1 MKSEQSRSDSNRIK
15 QLVSKYWIIL
25 IAIVFVLGFVI
36 GNSGNSGEGQAE
48 GEHQHTEEI
57 DEAGN
62 TIWTCSMHPQIR
74 DDGPGACPICG
85 MDLIPLEEEGGGD
98 EEEYDPNALQMSASA
113 AAMANVQTSVVK
125 TEMPEKKVYLLG
137 KVKPNEENIY
147 TQVAHIPGRIEKLYV
162 NFTGEKVK
170 KGQKIA
176 SIYSPELVRAQKELF
191 EALKDSARN
200 PALLR
205 AARYKLKQ
213 WKITDSQIK
222 RLEKEGEVQ
231 TELDIYSDY
240 NGYVFK
246 RFVSLGDHLMQGMPM
261 FQIIDLNKVWVM
273 FEAYETDLPWLKN
286 GDKVSITFQSIPGE
300 TFKGKISYIDPFINP
315 STRVTQVR
323 VELKNPGTK
332 LKPEMFANGVV
343 EAKLKTDGPVMIVPR
358 SSVLW
363 TGKRAVVYIKIPN
376 AKNPTFLYR
385 EITLG
390 ERLGDFYLVK
400 DRLKEG
406 EEIATNGVFRIDAA
420 AQLAGKPSMM
430 NPDGGKGSTGHNMA
444 DMKPG
449 DAMGDD
455 EEMDS
460 GDEHS
465 GMDMPAEKAD
475 VKYKAPDKFKEQLS
489 EVLSSYLA
497 LKNALVSD
505 DESSAK
511 KEAKNMKTSI
521 KNTNMALLKGDAHM
535 TWMGDMN
542 ALNGDLDVLIAG
554 KNLENTRMAFS
565 EVSNQMAQVI
575 DKFSLSNPD
584 GLYLQYCPMADAY
597 WISGED
603 AIRNPY
609 YGSGMLK
616 CGRVV
621 KEF

>member
-1 MKSEQSRSDSNRIK
+1 MKSEQSKIK
-15 QLVSKYWIIL
+15 QLISKYWIVL
-25 IAIVFVLGFVI
+25 VALVFVLGFVV

-48 GEHQHTEEI
+48 GEHQHTEEV

-74 DDGPGACPICG
+74 EDGPGACPICG
-85 MDLIPLEEEGGGD
+85 MDLIPLED
-98 EEEYDPNALQMSASA
+98 ESGNDDEVYDPNALQMSASA

-137 KVKPNEENIY
+137 KVKPNEEMIY
-147 TQVAHIPGRIEKLYV
+147 AQVAHIPGRIEKLYV

-213 WKITDSQIK
+213 WKLTDSQIRK
-222 RLEKEGEVQ
+222 LEKHGKIQ
-231 TELDIYSDY
+231 TNLDIYSDY

-246 RFVSLGDHLMQGMPM
+246 RMVSLGDHLMEGMAM
-261 FQIIDLNKVWVM
+261 FQVIDLSKVWVM

-300 TFKGKISYIDPFINP
+300 TFNGKISYIDPFINP
-315 STRVTQVR
+315 STRITQVR
-323 VELKNPGTK
+323 VQLRNPATK

-343 EAKLKTDGPVMIVPR
+343 EAKLKSDGPIMIVPR
-358 SSVLW
+358 SAVLW

-376 AKNPTFLYR
+376 TKNPTFLYR

-390 ERLGDFYLVK
+390 ERMGDFYRVK
-400 DRLKEG
+400 DGLKQG

-430 NPDGGKGSTGHNMA
+430 NPDGGKGSAGHNMA

-449 DAMGDD
+449 ETMGDD

-460 GDEHS
+460 GDEHA

-475 VKYKAPDKFKEQLS
+475 VKYNAPDKFKEQLS

-505 DESSAK
+505 DESTAK
-511 KEAKNMKTSI
+511 KEAKNMIKAI
-521 KNTNMALLKGDAHM
+521 KNTDMALLKGDAHIA
-535 TWMGDMN
+535 WMGDMN
-542 ALNGDLDVLIAG
+542 ALNNGLDEVITGKDLE
-554 KNLENTRMAFS
+554 KTRMAFI
-565 EVSNQMAQVI
+565 EVSNRMADVI